1 MPVVNRIKDIR
12 TARGITQVQM
22 AMDLQITRQT
32 ITAIENNKYNPSL
45 ELALKLVNYFQV
57 SIDEI
62 FELKEADK

>member
-1 MPVVNRIKDIR
+1 MPVLNRIKDLR
-12 TARGITQVQM
+12 TARGITQVEM

>member
-1 MPVVNRIKDIR
+1 MPVINRIKDIR

>member
-1 MPVVNRIKDIR
+1 LPVFNRIKDIR

-62 FELKEADK
+62 FELKETDK

>member
-1 MPVVNRIKDIR
+1 MPVLNRIKVLR

-22 AMDLQITRQT
+22 AMDLQISRQT

-45 ELALKLVNYFQV
+45 ELALKLMNYFQV

-62 FELKEADK
+62 FELEEADK

>member
-1 MPVVNRIKDIR
+1 MPVLNRIKNIR

>member
-1 MPVVNRIKDIR
+1 LPVLNRIKDLR
-12 TARGITQVQM
+12 TARGITQVEM

>member
-1 MPVVNRIKDIR
+1 LPVLNRIKEIR
-12 TARGITQVQM
+12 TNRGITQVQM

-57 SIDEI
+57 SIDDI
-62 FELKEADK
+62 FELKGEDK

>member
-1 MPVVNRIKDIR
+1 MPVLNRIKDIR

>member
-1 MPVVNRIKDIR
+1 MPVLNRIRDIR

>member
-1 MPVVNRIKDIR
+1 MPVLNRIKDLR

-45 ELALKLVNYFQV
+45 ELALKLINYFQV

-62 FELKEADK
+62 FELKEEDK

>member
-1 MPVVNRIKDIR
+1 MPVLNRIKNIR

-62 FELKEADK
+62 FELKEA

>member
-1 MPVVNRIKDIR
+1 MPVLNRIKDIR

-45 ELALKLVNYFQV
+45 ELALKLVNYFHV
-57 SIDEI
+57 SIDDI

>member
-1 MPVVNRIKDIR
+1 LPVLNRIKDLR

>member
-1 MPVVNRIKDIR
+1 MPVVNRIKNLR

-45 ELALKLVNYFQV
+45 ELALKLVTYFQV

-62 FELKEADK
+62 FELTEADK

>member
-1 MPVVNRIKDIR
+1 MPVLNRIKDIR

-32 ITAIENNKYNPSL
+32 ITAIEHNKYNPSL

-62 FELKEADK
+62 FELTEADK

>member
-1 MPVVNRIKDIR
+1 
-12 TARGITQVQM
+12 M

-62 FELKEADK
+62 FELKEAEK

>member
-1 MPVVNRIKDIR
+1 MPVLNRIKDIR

-62 FELKEADK
+62 FELTEADK

>member
-1 MPVVNRIKDIR
+1 MPVLNRIKAIR

-62 FELKEADK
+62 FELKEAEK